1 MIAMATTDTI
11 TARLNAVLSERRLL
25 EHPFYQ
31 RWSAGELGRDE
42 LVAYAGQYRAI
53 EAQLPLTLSILVEQ
67 LPAGSAQ
74 DLVAQNLADEL
85 GNPVAHLEL
94 FDRFAAALDAPA
106 TVPEPAMA
114 ALVAT
119 YAHAAEVSP
128 AFALGVL
135 GAYEVQGS
143 AIADTKGQGLRAWYG
158 LNAND
163 TAFWDAHV
171 DLESSHAAWT
181 IEALSLLSEDELELA
196 FAGAELSA
204 SAWWSFLDERE
215 AAHAATSAS

>member
-1 MIAMATTDTI
+1 
-11 TARLNAVLSERRLL
+11 
-25 EHPFYQ
+25 
-31 RWSAGELGRDE
+31 
-42 LVAYAGQYRAI
+42 
-53 EAQLPLTLSILVEQ
+53 
-67 LPAGSAQ
+67 
-74 DLVAQNLADEL
+74 
-85 GNPVAHLEL
+85 
-94 FDRFAAALDAPA
+94 
-106 TVPEPAMA
+106 MA